1 MNESLCD
8 RCFACAQ
15 QVIETYDI
23 QDKYE
28 HDIDLK
34 NIVKKI
40 INYIN
45 EHYNQNNPYNKI
57 NSLLGVYP
65 FLNDTCLDCNLE
77 NKNRKSKHN
86 IIFYLK
92 VYLLLKIFDIIMINE
107 NINQKLLDNY
117 NFMKTIKIKLLQIQF
132 NKKTNYNYNFHL
144 YLNCLEQVNMGPM
157 IINFKELNKI
167 NSIYKKFFG
176 LPIYLANLD
185 KELYQER
192 EKLKLDELIHN
203 HPLVLNK
210 ENEECSMPYLQYYQ
224 SKYFN

>member
-23 QDKYE
+23 QDKYDD
-28 HDIDLK
+28 HIDLR
-34 NIVKKI
+34 NNVKKI

-45 EHYNQNNPYNKI
+45 EHYNQNNPHCKI
-57 NSLLGVYP
+57 DALRNVYP

-77 NKNRKSKHN
+77 NNNRKSKDN

-92 VYLLLKIFDIIMINE
+92 VYLLVKIFDIIMINE
-107 NINQKLLDNY
+107 DINQKLLDNY
-117 NFMKTIKIKLLQIQF
+117 NFMKTLKIKLLQIQF
-132 NKKTNYNYNFHL
+132 NKKTNYNYNFNI
-144 YLNCLEQVNMGPM
+144 YLNCLEQINMGPI

-167 NSIYKKFFG
+167 NFIYKKVFG
-176 LPIYLANLD
+176 VPIYLANLD

-203 HPLVLNK
+203 HPLVLN
-210 ENEECSMPYLQYYQ
+210 EECSMPYLQYYQ